1 MELYSAWSFVVI
13 HGAVKCVVVNSHNLM
28 IVPNPTTQREGKG
41 GKGGVGVSGRES
53 GGGGY
58 TNSTAMVDLQY
69 KSGGG

>member
-41 GKGGVGVSGRES
+41 GKGGVGVSGRERRREGS
-53 GGGGY
+53 RGRGKLAG
-58 TNSTAMVDLQY
+58 A
-69 KSGGG
+69 